1 MVRLGEV
8 IGCADGYTLRAC
20 LSVGRPGYL
29 VVHDSDGC
37 VVSRTYR
44 TEADGRRGWLAFR
57 VAGKDAAP
65 GRALGDL
72 AASDAAVVAER
83 ATQDGVA

>member
-1 MVRLGEV
+1 MARLGEV
-8 IGCADGYTLRAC
+8 VGCADGYTLRAC
-20 LSVGRPGYL
+20 LSVGRVGYM
-29 VVHDSDGC
+29 VVRDSDGY

-57 VAGKDAAP
+57 VAGKDAVP
-65 GRALGDL
+65 ERALGDVVASE
-72 AASDAAVVAER
+72 AAVAER

>member
-8 IGCADGYTLRAC
+8 VGCADGYTLRAC
-20 LSVGRPGYL
+20 VSVGRPGYL
-29 VVHDSDGC
+29 VVRDSDGC

-65 GRALGDL
+65 GRAVAEL
-72 AASDAAVVAER
+72 ATSEAAVVAER
-83 ATQDGVA
+83 AMRDGAS

>member
-1 MVRLGEV
+1 MARLGEV

-20 LSVGRPGYL
+20 LSVGRRGYM
-29 VVHDSDGC
+29 VVRDSDGC

-65 GRALGDL
+65 GRTLVEL
-72 AASDAAVVAER
+72 AASESVVAER
-83 ATQDGVA
+83 AMRGGGA